1 MAKQYKITAPY
12 EILPDEII
20 QMRPGEPD
28 MALGR
33 YLLGYRTV
41 PLLKITPGMG
51 GTHSRGIR
59 DFVRFL
65 LGYRGYIRVNVNEQE
80 PS

>member
-1 MAKQYKITAPY
+1 MNTPEKNYSELMKWESNLAKQHTKSDLTKLA
-12 EILPDEII
+12 
-20 QMRPGEPD
+20 
-28 MALGR
+28 R
-33 YLLGYRTV
+33 YLLGYRTA

-51 GTHSRGIR
+51 GTNSRGIR